1 MEAAYHERGCA
12 QFGITQD
19 HRPVLTQALDVWP
32 AGGGAG
38 WGCLSIV
45 DTTLGTPAVTS
56 CNNKQSRQIQHT
68 QNSTKNDW
76 GSSTLIISRI
86 VQTWLG
92 IQVGQ
97 QFGMRREER
106 RGQNLTPKLFPSYF
120 HVCHSTIRISYSS

>member
-56 CNNKQSRQIQHT
+56 CNNRSNRGKFNTHRT
-68 QNSTKNDW
+68 Q
-76 GSSTLIISRI
+76 
-86 VQTWLG
+86 
-92 IQVGQ
+92 
-97 QFGMRREER
+97 RRMI
-106 RGQNLTPKLFPSYF
+106 GVVAL
-120 HVCHSTIRISYSS
+120 